1 MSIEPRRFLALGAGL
16 VLSACGRAAAPPEP
30 TEFQKE
36 LQGRLIR
43 AQPGETIEIPA
54 GRYELTR
61 TLTLTGKS
69 GIRLRGAGMDKT
81 ILSFKGQTTGAE
93 GIKVAADGF
102 SLEGLTIQD
111 TKGDAF
117 KIERSDGVVVRD
129 VKAEWTRGPHADN
142 GAYGIYPVQCTNVL
156 IEGAV
161 AIGASDAGIY
171 VGQSSQV
178 VVRKSRALRNVAG
191 FELENTKQAELVD
204 NEAIGNTGG
213 ILVFDLPDLPVQ
225 GGRDIRVH
233 RNLVRGNNEPNFAPS
248 GNIVAKVPTGT
259 GVMIMAND
267 SVEVFD
273 NTIEDHRSMNL
284 AVLSY
289 YVTEETIKDAR
300 YDPYPEGISV
310 HGNRFA
316 RGGYDPAGGSAL
328 QSKKVMLALRLRLGT
343 PFPDLLWDGIVRDGT
358 RPADARICLRGNGAA
373 AFANLDAAHDFASIS
388 RDLAPH
394 DCALP
399 AIPVVSLGA
408 AAAP

>member
-1 MSIEPRRFLALGAGL
+1 MSIEPRRVLALGAGL
-16 VLSACGRAAAPPEP
+16 VLSACGRAATPPEP

-43 AQPGETIEIPA
+43 AEPGETIEIPA
-54 GRYELTR
+54 GRHELTR

-69 GIRLRGAGMDKT
+69 GISLRGAGMDKT

-225 GGRDIRVH
+225 GGRDVRVH

-248 GNIVAKVPTGT
+248 GNIVAKVPSGT

-399 AIPVVSLGA
+399 AIPAVSLGA